1 MEQSVR
7 VITIDGPAASG
18 KGTVAERIAHELG
31 FRHLSRPEARD
42 AA

>member
-18 KGTVAERIAHELG
+18 KGTVAER
-31 FRHLSRPEARD
+31 LSLIHI
-42 AA
+42 